1 MFSGKNKTKLNGVKL
16 LTSFMI
22 VLTEPLKTLIRHQIK
37 QRITQSLR
45 MYCLYEGRCQVLFSK
60 LTVMFQG

>member
-22 VLTEPLKTLIRHQIK
+22 VLTEPLKTFDIK
-37 QRITQSLR
+37 LSKELHRVFECIVYMKVDAKSCSQS
-45 MYCLYEGRCQVLFSK
+45 
-60 LTVMFQG
+60 